1 MKRMLLTVTLLI
13 GGGIDVAAQRPTAAA
28 ARQAMLV
35 AEDHRA
41 ATEPELAP
49 LLRGLASTDVAM
61 VRQAIRGLGRME
73 RASLLGRVTPLLADA
88 RSAVRAEAAHAVGQL
103 GQDTSGT
110 RAVGAALVAAAAKET
125 DLAVLGALARS
136 LSRLPNAGL
145 TPGAPSGGSSVD
157 VSAALK
163 LLAAKPGPVSWLVDL
178 TRSLEA
184 AARAEPLRAIF
195 DGPTIERVRAL
206 AAHRD
211 AAAAEAAAK
220 VRRAA
225 VATLVRVDRG
235 NEAGI
240 TAALADADVEVRRL
254 GVQWAADS
262 GALAGRKRLLTTAL
276 ADRDPMVRLE
286 AIRGWSRHFQGEDCG
301 PLIRALRDPA
311 PHVGLGAIDLLGRPC
326 PAAANAADALYPL
339 VDSLAGTQRGLVS
352 TLARWHRGA
361 RAMVSLPRIAPNR
374 VRGVL
379 NRAASDETWQ
389 VRMYAARAAS
399 ILGDPDRL
407 RDFMSDRDDNVR
419 EAAVAGLLRVRG
431 HGADSLF
438 FLQLRR
444 PDYQLV
450 MTTAAA
456 LAGTPNK
463 SQAAAALVAAL
474 DRITAEGKETS
485 RDPRVAI
492 LERLAEVGSASQ
504 APALERYLTDFDPEV
519 ARRAAGLLS
528 RWTGTAR
535 EARPRRLAPTPID
548 WAAAQ
553 RLKGSRL
560 RFTMAQASGGGVFEV
575 ALDPETAPA
584 TVLRVVGWARQKL
597 YDGLTFH
604 RVEPNFVIQGG
615 SPGANE
621 YAGDALFMRDE
632 VGPLSHERGT
642 LGISTRGRDTGDA
655 QIFVNLIDNLRLDFN
670 YTVWGRVVRG
680 MEVVDGMLEGDVFER
695 VEVVSGR

>member
-1 MKRMLLTVTLLI
+1 MRLTLLAATLLL
-13 GGGIDVAAQRPTAAA
+13 GGAIDLAAQRATAA
-28 ARQAMLV
+28 ARQAMLL

-41 ATEPELAP
+41 STDADLAP
-49 LLRGLASTDVAM
+49 LVRGLASPDVAV

-73 RASLLGRVTPLLADA
+73 RASLIGRVSPLLADA
-88 RSAVRAEAAHAVGQL
+88 RPAVRVEAAHAIGQL

-110 RAVGAALVAAAAKET
+110 PAVAAALVAAAAKET
-125 DLAVLGALARS
+125 DPAVLGVLARS
-136 LSRLPNAGL
+136 LSRLPN
-145 TPGAPSGGSSVD
+145 GGSTD
-157 VSAALK
+157 VPAALK
-163 LLAAKPGPVSWLVDL
+163 ALAAKPGPVSWLVDL
-178 TRSLEA
+178 ARSLEA
-184 AARAEPLRAIF
+184 AARSEPLRPLF
-195 DGPTIERVRAL
+195 DAPTVERLRAL

-240 TAALADADVEVRRL
+240 TAALADTDVEVRRL

-262 GALAGRKRLLTTAL
+262 GALASRKRLLTAAL

-286 AIRGWSRHFQGEDCG
+286 AIRAWSRYFQAEDCG

-339 VDSLAGTQRGLVS
+339 VDSLAGTQRGLVG

-361 RAMVSLPRIAPNR
+361 RAMVSLARIAPNR

-456 LAGTPNK
+456 LAGAPNK
-463 SQAAAALVAAL
+463 PQAAAALVAAL

-492 LERLAEVGSASQ
+492 LERLAEVGGAGQ

-535 EARPRRLAPTPID
+535 EARPKRLAPAPID

-584 TVLRVVGWARQKL
+584 TVLRVVGRARQKL

-621 YAGDALFMRDE
+621 FAGDALFMRDE

-680 MEVVDGMLEGDVFER
+680 IEVVDGMLEGDVFER